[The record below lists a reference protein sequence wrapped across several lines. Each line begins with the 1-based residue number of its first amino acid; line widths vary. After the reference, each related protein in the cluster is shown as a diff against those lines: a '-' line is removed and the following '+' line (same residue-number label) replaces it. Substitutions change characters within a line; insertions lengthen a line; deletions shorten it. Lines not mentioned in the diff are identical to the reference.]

1 MAAEEGQADL
11 IVRNAKVST
20 LQADGN
26 DAEAFAVRG
35 QQFAAVGDATEVMC
49 FAGESTRVLDAG
61 GRRVIPGLND
71 SHMHTIRGG
80 LQFNLE
86 LRWDGVPSLQR
97 GLEMISE
104 QAKRTPEA
112 QWVRVMGGWSPY
124 QFTERRMP
132 TAAELNDAAPGV
144 PVLVLF
150 GYSVVLVNGAGT
162 AALGMPPDGQP
173 AGGDYEPVDGGLI
186 VRGNT
191 SVYAT
196 IARLPGLPALED
208 RISSTEQFFRELN
221 RFGLTS
227 TVDAGETATIYP
239 DDYRAVE
246 TLAGRPRFPIRISNF
261 LFAQKPGDEVAFWE
275 AESVRDQRGVNRA
288 TGRLGGYVLRGA
300 GEVLAWSAHDY
311 ENFLAARP
319 QLSDQAIVQTA
330 DVTRLVAQRQ
340 WPIRVHATYD
350 ETISRFLD
358 VFERVFAEVDYR
370 GRWAIDHAET
380 ISAENIARIKAMGGG
395 IAVQNRL
402 SFSGEFFVERYGQE
416 AADAVQ
422 PLREMV
428 ETGIPIGAGTDAT
441 RPASYNPWVSLYWM
455 VTGKTVGGTQ
465 ITSTASRLSRTEAL
479 RLYTAGSAWFSGE
492 EELKGRIV
500 PGQYAD
506 FAILS
511 ADYLSVPDDQI
522 PAIESVLTVT
532 GGDVVYSAAPFSA
545 FAPDPLAPV
554 SPAWSPVAVFGGYQQ
569 GR

>member
-1 MAAEEGQADL
+1 MAAEDGRADL
-11 IVRNAKVST
+11 VVRNAKVST
-20 LQADGN
+20 LQVDV
-26 DAEAFAVRG
+26 DEVEAFAVRG
-35 QQFAAVGDATEVMC
+35 EEFVAVGDETDVMPL
-49 FAGESTRVLDAG
+49 AGESTRVLDAG
-61 GRRVIPGLND
+61 GRRVVPGLND

-104 QAKRTPEA
+104 QAKRTPEG

-124 QFTERRMP
+124 QFAEKRMP
-132 TAAELNDAAPGV
+132 TVSELTDASPGV

-150 GYSVVLVNGAGT
+150 GYSEVLVNRAGF
-162 AALGMPPDGQP
+162 AVLDLSSDGEL
-173 AGGDYEPVDGGLI
+173 AGGDYEKVDGGLI

-196 IARLPGLPALED
+196 IARLPVLSALED
-208 RISSTEQFFRELN
+208 RISSTERFFRELN

-227 TVDAGETATIYP
+227 TVDAGESATVYP
-239 DDYRAVE
+239 DDYQAVA
-246 TLAGRPRFPIRISNF
+246 TLAARPGFPVRISNF

-275 AESVRDQRGVNRA
+275 GVSVQDQPGVNRA

-319 QLSDQAIVQTA
+319 QLSDMAIAQTTEVA
-330 DVTRLVAQRQ
+330 RLVARRQ

-370 GRWAIDHAET
+370 ARWVIDHAET
-380 ISAENIARIKAMGGG
+380 ISAENIARIKALGGG
-395 IAVQNRL
+395 IAIQNRL
-402 SFSGEFFVERYGQE
+402 SFSGEFFAERYGQE
-416 AADAVQ
+416 AAAAVQ

-428 ETGIPIGAGTDAT
+428 DAGIPLGAGTDAT

-465 ITSTASRLSRTEAL
+465 ITSAASRLSRIEAL
-479 RLYTAGSAWFSGE
+479 GLYTRGSAWFSGE
-492 EELKGRIV
+492 EDLKGRIA
-500 PGQYAD
+500 PGQFAD

-522 PAIESVLTVT
+522 PTIESVLTVT
-532 GGDVVYSAAPFSA
+532 GGDVVYSASPFSA
-545 FAPDPLAPV
+545 CAPAALSPV
-554 SPAWSPVAVFGGYQQ
+554 SPAWSPVAIFGGYQ
-569 GR
+569 RAS